1 MLKPPINELI
11 AKAGSR
17 YGLVIL
23 ASKRARQIIEGADLL
38 TKSKSTK
45 PVSLATDE
53 IYNDMVRVAD
63 KELLK

>member
-17 YGLVIL
+17 YGLVIM
-23 ASKRARQIIEGADLL
+23 ASKRARQIIEGAEVL
-38 TKSKSTK
+38 TTYKSTK
-45 PVSLATDE
+45 PITLATEE
-53 IYNDMVRVAD
+53 IYEDLVRVVD